1 MRETAL
7 IVSAIPPVP
16 IDNGKTVVLHGL
28 LEYFVDRLGPE
39 NVHYAML
46 AEPGSARPDFP
57 GVAHRLDRPSTV
69 GQLSTLARRFA
80 TSRSYTVQEAMLGS
94 RALRDQIQAIVAW
107 LRPTVEVYDTLRLG
121 QHAPAQPRARRRV
134 LYLDDLFSV
143 RYDRL
148 LTVAQDS
155 GIEIDPLG
163 EFAAHV
169 PAPLQSLIRR
179 PAVYRPV
186 LRLERDRIRRREM
199 EVVHAFDASLLV
211 NGEEVALLR
220 ERSGTTTV
228 EQIHG
233 LLPRVAVPVRR
244 PAVPPEIV
252 FLGRL
257 NIPHNDDAICSFVGM
272 AMGEL
277 ERRCP
282 GIRLRI
288 IGTRPSD
295 RLRALAAEHPSSVVF
310 EGFVEDLDGV
320 FATACAS
327 IAPLRFGSGIK
338 IKLLDALARGVPTL
352 ATGVAVE
359 GIPVGPDGADGV
371 LVSDDLTGWPA
382 LIESM
387 IEARRNEEM
396 SAGALAFFARTYG
409 HEVVTAQYDRIFGL
423 GAGRASSAPL
433 AIPVG

>member
-28 LEYFVDRLGPE
+28 LEYFVERLGPE
-39 NVHYAML
+39 NVHYAL
-46 AEPGSARPDFP
+46 LGAPGSARPDFP

-94 RALRDQIQAIVAW
+94 VALRDQIHALVAW
-107 LRPTVEVYDTLRLG
+107 LRPTIEIYDTLRLG
-121 QHAPAQPRARRRV
+121 QHAPSQPRARRRV
-134 LYLDDLFSV
+134 LYLDDLFSI

-148 LTVAQDS
+148 LTVAKRGGVD
-155 GIEIDPLG
+155 INPLG

-169 PAPLQSLIRR
+169 PGPLRSLIGR
-179 PAVYRPV
+179 AEVYRPV
-186 LRLERDRIRRREM
+186 LRMERDRIRRREA
-199 EVVHAFDASLLV
+199 EVVHAFDVSLLV
-211 NGEEVALLR
+211 NGEEVSVLR
-220 ERSGTTTV
+220 ERSGTAAV

-233 LLPRVAVPVRR
+233 LLPRVTVPQRR

-257 NIPHNDDAICSFVGM
+257 NIPHNDDAICAFIGT

-277 ERRCP
+277 QRRCP

-288 IGTRPSD
+288 IGKEPSE
-295 RLRALAAEHPSSVVF
+295 RLRALVAAQPSVVL
-310 EGFVEDLDGV
+310 EGFVDDLDEI
-320 FATACAS
+320 FARACAS

-338 IKLLDALARGVPTL
+338 IKMLDALARGVPVL

-359 GIPVGPDGADGV
+359 GIPVGPDGADGC
-371 LVSDDLTGWPA
+371 LVADDLTRWPA

-387 IEARRNEEM
+387 IDTRRNEEL
-396 SAGALAFFARTYG
+396 SAAALAFFARTYG
-409 HEVVTAQYDRIFGL
+409 RDVVMAQYDALFGIDAQ
-423 GAGRASSAPL
+423 GPA
-433 AIPVG
+433 PVG